1 MAYIILKIISIM
13 VVSVAM
19 AAALG
24 HAFELPGKM
33 RLTKELYYAMQSV
46 YYPGYTIAGG
56 IGEAGGIIL
65 VVVLLILSPAGSSA
79 FWLTLV
85 ALIALICMQAVYWLF
100 THPINKIWLKDEK
113 LDSFSN
119 NFFSFL
125 SAGRDNRKLSWQQ
138 LRDRWEYSHVIRAGF
153 AFLSLLA
160 LVISQV

>member
-1 MAYIILKIISIM
+1 M

-24 HAFELPGKM
+24 HALELPGKM
-33 RLTKELYYAMQSV
+33 RLSKELYHAIQSM

-65 VVVLLILSPAGSSA
+65 VIVLLILSPAGSPA

-85 ALIALICMQAVYWLF
+85 ALIALVCMQAVYWLF
-100 THPINKIWLKDEK
+100 THPINRIWLKDEK
-113 LDSFSN
+113 LDSFSS
-119 NFFSFL
+119 NFFSFIM
-125 SAGRDNRKLSWQQ
+125 AGRENRKLSWQQ
-138 LRDRWEYSHVIRAGF
+138 LRNRWEYSHVIRGGF

-160 LVISQV
+160 LVISQDA